1 MANTTYDGL
10 PIATEPPFGA
20 AIVVYRRAASGLEF
34 LVLHRAHD
42 GSTYEGDW
50 AWTPPAGARL
60 PGEAPDACAK
70 RELYEETNL
79 HLPLQLAPQG
89 STDWLVYMAEAPA
102 DARVVLN
109 AEHDR
114 FKWVT
119 LASAARLC
127 QPDVVSAQVRAVAA
141 SLGA

>member
-1 MANTTYDGL
+1 
-10 PIATEPPFGA
+10 
-20 AIVVYRRAASGLEF
+20 
-34 LVLHRAHD
+34 
-42 GSTYEGDW
+42 
-50 AWTPPAGARL
+50 
-60 PGEAPDACAK
+60 
-70 RELYEETNL
+70 
-79 HLPLQLAPQG
+79 
-89 STDWLVYMAEAPA
+89 MAEAPA

-114 FKWVT
+114 FEWVT